1 MNTDSPPHAQEEI
14 SDSRAVAI
22 GRRVTWAGFWVNA
35 LLGVLKVI
43 AGILGRSGAMV
54 ADGIHS
60 FSDFITDVIVIV
72 MLGLS
77 RRGVNSKYQY
87 GHGKYETMAV
97 MLISLALAAVALGIF
112 YEGIVK
118 ILDTLRGAT
127 LPRPGMIA
135 LIMAVASI
143 IAKEC
148 LFHYTRYWG
157 ERIRSAAVVANAWH
171 HRSDSLSS
179 LATLFGITGAM
190 FLGEQW
196 RILDPLAAIIVGV
209 FIFIV
214 AIKTGMPAVRELLD
228 VSLPPDITTQ
238 FYKTIASTPGIITF
252 HRFRSRK
259 NGANIIVDMHIKVS
273 PDITVVTGHDIASN
287 LEKRLRDQFGKAMLV
302 NIHVEP
308 YKGET
313 ILPDGSCAD

>member
-1 MNTDSPPHAQEEI
+1 MTDKTELDDT
-14 SDSRAVAI
+14 SDSRAVAV
-22 GRRVTWAGFWVNA
+22 GRRVTWVGFWVNA
-35 LLGVLKVI
+35 ILGVLKVI
-43 AGILGRSGAMV
+43 AGIIGRSGAMI
-54 ADGIHS
+54 ADGVHS

-77 RRGVNSKYQY
+77 RRGFNRQYQY

-97 MLISLALAAVALGIF
+97 MLISLALAAVAIGIF
-112 YEGIVK
+112 YEGAAK
-118 ILDTLRGAT
+118 ILDTLRGEEI
-127 LPRPGMIA
+127 PRPGMIA
-135 LIMAVASI
+135 LIMAVVSI
-143 IAKEC
+143 LAKEA
-148 LFHYTRYWG
+148 LFHYTKYWG
-157 ERIRSAAVVANAWH
+157 NRIRSAAVIANAWH

-179 LATLFGITGAM
+179 LATLFGIAGAM

-214 AIKTGMPAVRELLD
+214 AVKTGMPAVRELLD
-228 VSLPPDITTQ
+228 VSLPADLTEQ
-238 FYKTIASTPGIITF
+238 FYKIIESTPGVITF

-273 PDITVVTGHDIASN
+273 PDITVVSGHDIASN
-287 LEKRLRDQFGKAMLV
+287 LEKRLRDQFGKSMLV